1 MLLTQGWGQIAES
14 SNYACTPPTGLFS
27 LNFLSLTLIPWACL
41 CLCVWIIYQHRA
53 GMRIHVSKSTL
64 QKLQQ
69 AREFQWFCQSTG
81 KVVSS
86 STIIYKRPHK
96 SGQECCWRENEVS
109 RKAEPILPM
118 RLLCPR
124 WWRICP
130 LTLRGSESCSM
141 EAQFSSAGNLKGGR
155 VGYSGDTVIQG
166 GIYRVG
172 WWYSDTRLDL

>member
-141 EAQFSSAGNLKGGR
+141 EAQFSSAGKLKGR
-155 VGYSGDTVIQG
+155 VGYS
-166 GIYRVG
+166 
-172 WWYSDTRLDL
+172 SDTRLDL